1 MKLDTEGTVD
11 TMANEFRVCDE
22 CQAVNLKTL
31 IPKLKAIDPN
41 AEIDIKCHSYCGPGL
56 RKTFTFVNN
65 RPCAAH
71 TEDELIPKVIK
82 KLKSQKKLPEGF
94 IEPEGME

>member
-1 MKLDTEGTVD
+1 MNIEGTVD

-41 AEIDIKCHSYCGPGL
+41 ADIDIKCHSYCGPGL

-94 IEPEGME
+94 VIPEGIE

>member
-1 MKLDTEGTVD
+1 MKKEGTVG

-31 IPKLKAIDPN
+31 IPKLKAIDPD

-94 IEPEGME
+94 IVPEGIE

>member
-1 MKLDTEGTVD
+1 
-11 TMANEFRVCDE
+11 MANEFRVCDE

-31 IPKLKAIDPN
+31 IPKLKEIDPD
-41 AEIDIKCHSYCGPGL
+41 AEIDIKCQSYCGPGL
-56 RKTFTFVNN
+56 RKTFTIVNN

-71 TEDELIPKVIK
+71 NEDELMPKIIK

-94 IEPEGME
+94 VDKWTPVEAEEN